1 DTAST
6 FDVAR
11 VEHVGRGSRL
21 STTSMITVKAVV
33 VNRSA
38 WSLSRTENR
47 SRLGWPDRA
56 VAVMVHAADNAE
68 VRRDSGCA
76 ATTRVV
82 GIPSEEAN
90 MASCGPSASARRS
103 DDNDSTAT
111 LILAPVA
118 DLPSVRP
125 S

>member
-1 DTAST
+1 MSAPSAVTLIPSLASCSAVAAPADTAST
-6 FDVAR
+6 FDVAK

-38 WSLSRTENR
+38 WSLSPTENR

-56 VAVMVHAADNAE
+56 VAVIVHAADNAE

-82 GIPSEEAN
+82 G
-90 MASCGPSASARRS
+90 
-103 DDNDSTAT
+103 
-111 LILAPVA
+111 
-118 DLPSVRP
+118 
-125 S
+125 